1 MDPRPARQ
9 GPVDPR
15 ETLDGLGVLDGDQ
28 LVLRR
33 RAEAAPP
40 RSTTTSWT
48 PSPSPP
54 RRATGPGARAGRARS
69 GLAGAGVAGAVARGA
84 VAAGRG
90 PGTAGGLVTAG
101 AAALLAVLAAVL
113 GASSA
118 RLFSRPGPAA
128 VLGLLATG
136 AGAVCGLAAVPS
148 ETGDAGPLTT
158 GAGTP
163 HLLLAA
169 ALALVAAGSTLLG
182 TARADRVALAVLVG
196 LATAAGI
203 ATAVGAVATVVG
215 ALATARGAQVDPP
228 AVAAG
233 AGAVA
238 LVVLS
243 ALPRLG
249 IALARLP
256 LPQVPASAAEL
267 AEDAG
272 PGDPAALDRRADRAH
287 AVLAGL
293 AGGTVAVLAAAAAV
307 LAAQPGDG
315 WRGTAGWVLAALLV
329 VLPALR
335 SRSYANALP
344 ATILL
349 VGRPRGR
356 RGRRDRGGGR
366 GPGRGG
372 ARRARGRGGRRGRA
386 RGAARLGAAGTPLLP
401 GRAPDRGPARGG
413 RDRGRHPARAR
424 GVRPLL
430 GGAAAVSAGPPVSAV
445 SRTSAAVLVVLTA
458 LLVTAGPAL
467 AQDVGG
473 HGVGGPGRRW
483 PGRRGGPARPA
494 AARRGR
500 PRGSPHRTRRAAGP
514 GPARAVPRRGG
525 PGRVRGAHPEPDA
538 VPGADARGVTVAV
551 VDSGVAVHPRLAGGV
566 VDGGDFVAGRSA
578 TADCD
583 GHGTAVAGVV
593 AAAPGGDDGVS
604 GVAPGVRIVA
614 VRADS
619 AWSGAAGA
627 AEAGDEATL
636 ARAVRAAAARPGVGV
651 VTLAVAACRPAAALV
666 GGTDPALGALRAAV
680 HDAATRGIVVVAAA
694 GNVGPACPANDPAQA
709 RERLTTVPAPG
720 WFDDD
725 VLTVGAL
732 DDAGHPDPASLAGPW
747 VDLAAPGDVPAA
759 LDARSGGLTAD
770 LTLPGSA
777 PGPVTGTSFAAAR
790 VAGAA
795 ALLRARFPTLPAG
808 EIVARL
814 VGTAAPVPG
823 AGPGRDPVVGAG
835 ALDVRAALAGARPP
849 VAPAP
854 SPPPDGD
861 GVLPWVAAGT
871 VVVVLAVAGLLLVR
885 RRSAR

>member
-1 MDPRPARQ
+1 M
-9 GPVDPR
+9 
-15 ETLDGLGVLDGDQ
+15 
-28 LVLRR
+28 
-33 RAEAAPP
+33 
-40 RSTTTSWT
+40 S
-48 PSPSPP
+48 
-54 RRATGPGARAGRARS
+54 
-69 GLAGAGVAGAVARGA
+69 AGAPVSTVSRAPAV
-84 VAAGRG
+84 
-90 PGTAGGLVTAG
+90 
-101 AAALLAVLAAVL
+101 VLA
-113 GASSA
+113 
-118 RLFSRPGPAA
+118 
-128 VLGLLATG
+128 
-136 AGAVCGLAAVPS
+136 
-148 ETGDAGPLTT
+148 
-158 GAGTP
+158 
-163 HLLLAA
+163 
-169 ALALVAAGSTLLG
+169 
-182 TARADRVALAVLVG
+182 
-196 LATAAGI
+196 
-203 ATAVGAVATVVG
+203 
-215 ALATARGAQVDPP
+215 
-228 AVAAG
+228 
-233 AGAVA
+233 
-238 LVVLS
+238 
-243 ALPRLG
+243 
-249 IALARLP
+249 
-256 LPQVPASAAEL
+256 
-267 AEDAG
+267 
-272 PGDPAALDRRADRAH
+272 
-287 AVLAGL
+287 
-293 AGGTVAVLAAAAAV
+293 
-307 LAAQPGDG
+307 
-315 WRGTAGWVLAALLV
+315 
-329 VLPALR
+329 
-335 SRSYANALP
+335 
-344 ATILL
+344 
-349 VGRPRGR
+349 
-356 RGRRDRGGGR
+356 
-366 GPGRGG
+366 
-372 ARRARGRGGRRGRA
+372 
-386 RGAARLGAAGTPLLP
+386 
-401 GRAPDRGPARGG
+401 
-413 RDRGRHPARAR
+413 
-424 GVRPLL
+424 
-430 GGAAAVSAGPPVSAV
+430 
-445 SRTSAAVLVVLTA
+445 VLTA

-473 HGVGGPGRRW
+473 HGVEGQDVAGQGIAVAP
-483 PGRRGGPARPA
+483 PAPPPPDEAALAALPTAPA
-494 AARRGR
+494 ALPGLA
-500 PRGSPHRTRRAAGP
+500 PRGPCPAAVAP
-514 GPARAVPRRGG
+514 GGFAALTS
-525 PGRVRGAHPEPDA
+525 EPDA

-551 VDSGVAVHPRLAGGV
+551 VDSGVAAHPRLAGGV

-593 AAAPGGDDGVS
+593 AAAPSGDDGVS
-604 GVAPGVRIVA
+604 GVAPGVRILA

-651 VTLAVAACRPAAALV
+651 LTLAVAACRPAAALV
-666 GGTDPALGALRAAV
+666 GGTDPVLGALRAAV

-835 ALDVRAALAGARPP
+835 ALDVRAALAGVRAP

-861 GVLPWVAAGT
+861 GVLPWVATGT